1 MSFYIKE
8 KAKIYARNKMVLI
21 NKINFLFDSP
31 HGVMYPKN
39 SNEIFVPP
47 VKNSIIAFN

>member
-8 KAKIYARNKMVLI
+8 KAKIYARNKMVLM

-31 HGVMYPKN
+31 RGIMYPKN
-39 SNEIFVPP
+39 SDDVFMPS
-47 VKNSIIAFN
+47 VKNPRVAFN